1 MKALAKTLQNT
12 KLFVLMALWLLA
24 YGTAQLWPAS
34 FWFEVHSVNAGP
46 ARVGESVPML
56 VDRATH
62 RSFDGSWVA
71 TVKTWEETGA
81 VGSGWVVYCTATGSA
96 KYAPD
101 SKLPRGLTLKW
112 WTDGK
117 CPSLDA
123 GRYVITTT
131 WTIQPTLAILP
142 AKRVSA
148 DSNIFEV
155 LP

>member
-1 MKALAKTLQNT
+1 MKTTLALINNT
-12 KLFVLMALWLLA
+12 KLFVLMLLWLLA

-34 FWFEVHSVNAGP
+34 YWFEVRSVNAGP
-46 ARVGESVPML
+46 ARVGESMPML
-56 VDRATH
+56 VNRETH

-71 TVKTWEETGA
+71 TVRVWEDIGQE
-81 VGSGWVVYCTATGSA
+81 GSGWVVYCTATGSVR
-96 KYAPD
+96 YTPD
-101 SKLPRGLTLKW
+101 SKLPRDLTLKW

-131 WTIQPTLAILP
+131 WTIHPALAILP

>member
-1 MKALAKTLQNT
+1 MKALAKTLQST
-12 KLFVLMALWLLA
+12 ALFVLMALWLLA

-56 VDRATH
+56 VNRETH
-62 RSFDGSWVA
+62 RSFDGGWVA
-71 TVKTWEETGA
+71 TVKTWEDTGA

-96 KYAPD
+96 KYTPD
-101 SKLPRGLTLKW
+101 SRLPRGLTLSW

-117 CPSLDA
+117 CPVLEA
-123 GRYVITTT
+123 GRYVVSTT
-131 WTIQPTLAILP
+131 WVIQPSFSILP
-142 AKRVSA
+142 VKRVSA